1 MVKAILL
8 MAAITVAAPATARDG
23 PLYLGASIG
32 LAEVDGTASTD
43 GLRLTTGP
51 GLPDAVPLDGLPFD
65 DDDGTWSAFLGY
77 EINRFVAV
85 EVGYAD
91 LGRHSTGINVGPAET
106 PRLEAESAYLAGRL
120 SFPLTEHI
128 DATWRLGL
136 SQTWFDAEGST
147 FAFLGSA
154 GPIVGRPVLGIV
166 TEIPFADPDDETGL
180 VWGFGFD
187 WRFAPRFSAEIG
199 FTRHDVQVLDV
210 DTYNLRLRAHL

>member
-1 MVKAILL
+1 MHRAILL
-8 MAAITVAAPATARDG
+8 MAAVAVAAPATAADW

-32 LAEVDGTASTD
+32 LAEVDGTANTD
-43 GLRLTTGP
+43 GFRLTSGP
-51 GLPDAVPLDGLPFD
+51 DLPDAVPLDGLPFE

-77 EINRFVAV
+77 EINRYVAV

-91 LGRHSTGINVGPAET
+91 LGRHSSRINIGSRGS
-106 PRLEAESAYLAGRL
+106 PRLEAESAYFAGRL

-136 SQTWFDAEGST
+136 SQTWFDAEGRT
-147 FAFLGSA
+147 FVFSGSP
-154 GPIVGRPVLGIV
+154 GPILGGPILGV
-166 TEIPFADPDDETGL
+166 FTEIPFADPDDETGF

-187 WRFAPRFSAEIG
+187 WRFARRFSAEIG